1 MSIALATEH
10 LTVQFAGLTAVDQVS
25 LSVEKGELRVLLG
38 ANGAG
43 KTTLM
48 DLISGK
54 IKSTAGRIV
63 IDGVNVTNWEEHRIA
78 RIGVGRKFQVP
89 SVFRELT
96 VQENL
101 SIASCKSVGLIANVG
116 FGVSRLQQQRI
127 EEVLKLI
134 ALTDARHQIAG
145 NLSHGE
151 TQWLE
156 LGLVIIQNPKVL
168 LLDEP
173 TAGMTQNETHKT
185 AEIIKSLRGRYTLLV
200 VEHDMAFIR
209 EIAEHITVMHLGR
222 ILAEGDITAVE
233 NNAEVR
239 AAYLGAKGIH

>member
-1 MSIALATEH
+1 M
-10 LTVQFAGLTAVDQVS
+10 
-25 LSVEKGELRVLLG
+25 
-38 ANGAG
+38 
-43 KTTLM
+43 
-48 DLISGK
+48 
-54 IKSTAGRIV
+54 
-63 IDGVNVTNWEEHRIA
+63 
-78 RIGVGRKFQVP
+78 
-89 SVFRELT
+89 FRELT